1 MKIEN
6 YHWAL
11 WAQDASEPAH
21 VNLGYRGQ
29 TEFHTDFGKRSDDKI
44 PTLDPPSDED
54 WMLAKRISIGVKA
67 LERTDPTA
75 AGYLV
80 QWFGA
85 YPGAPKER
93 KQRVLKMGINQRTA
107 LSVVNEWRFWV
118 EGWVEA
124 YQDFHRVA

>member
-1 MKIEN
+1 MRIEP

-11 WAQDASEPAH
+11 WAHDASEPAH
-21 VNLGYRGQ
+21 VNLGYRGM
-29 TEFHTDFGKRSDDKI
+29 TEFYTEPRRSDDKI

-54 WMLAKRISIGVKA
+54 WILAKRIGIGVRA
-67 LERTDPTA
+67 LQAVEPEA

-93 KQRVLKMGINQRTA
+93 KARVLKMGINARTA
-107 LSVVNEWRFWV
+107 LSVVNEWKCWV
-118 EGWVEA
+118 EGWVVA
-124 YQDFHRVA
+124 YQEFHKVA